1 MRQNLLIKPGPL
13 FGGHATVHYYAT
25 IYDTKIAARVA
36 AYNTAGADVNANT
49 HGGWG
54 GSISGLHSSGISLT
68 FAAAQQDYTA
78 RATQTSQQPTNALV
92 GPSTNTPHS
101 ADDPTNLWVRVGY
114 KLNYFNIGNTNL
126 SANWQE
132 SEDLN
137 GTDQTVEVFGLNIVQ
152 EFDAYGTEIYGGYAN
167 FDLETGTNAVTDYE
181 DIDAGWVGMRVKF

>member
-68 FAAAQQDYTA
+68 FAAAQQDDTR
-78 RATQTSQQPTNALV
+78 RATQTNSANALA
-92 GPSTNTPHS
+92 GNQTNTPHS
-101 ADDPTNLWVRVGY
+101 ADDPTNMYVKAGY
-114 KLNYFNIGNTNL
+114 KLNYFNIGNTNF
-126 SANWQE
+126 SGSWAQT
-132 SEDLN
+132 EDIG

-167 FDLETGTNAVTDYE
+167 FDLEVGTDIEYE

>member
-68 FAAAQQDYTA
+68 FAAAQQDDTR
-78 RATQTSQQPTNALV
+78 RATQTNSANALA
-92 GPSTNTPHS
+92 GNQTNTPS
-101 ADDPTNLWVRVGY
+101 EVDDPTNLWVRVGY
-114 KLNYFNIGNTNL
+114 QFKSLSFGKTHF

-137 GTDQTVEVFGLNIVQ
+137 GTDQTVEVVGFNIVQ
-152 EFDAYGTEIYGGYAN
+152 NFDAYGTEIYGGYAN
-167 FDLETGTNAVTDYE
+167 FDLDTANSLDYE